1 MASRGRIFIS
11 YRREDAP
18 ADARSLWER
27 LGRSFGASNVF
38 MDVDSLMAGE
48 RFERELDSALGKCD
62 VLIAV
67 IGSRWLTLLEEY
79 EQQGRRDYVREE
91 IAGALQKDMIL
102 VPVLIGREGNIPV
115 LPSAQN
121 LPENIRD
128 LVAYQKVSVAHE
140 TFRRDSDD
148 LVVELK
154 AVLRK
159 KYGPERPWRMIAAA
173 VVAVLLAGA
182 AFGYWTEILPMQ
194 RALKGVGSPHSGAS
208 ARTETADQAAQKK
221 TAEDEA
227 ARKTAEAQQQA
238 DTDAARKRAEDDA
251 KRKAEA
257 DQAAADAKRKADA
270 DAKAADDARKR
281 AADEDAARK
290 KTQEKAQAN
299 VVTDCDRLA
308 ASPFDRDRPVGV
320 AGVYN
325 AVAIDAAAGA
335 ACDDAMRRYP
345 DVARFVLQAGRI
357 ASGRQDYTRAAALY
371 NTAMAKGSV
380 VAIASLGTLY
390 LDGHGV
396 TQDYGRARQLFEQGV
411 ALGDPVAMNDLGA
424 IYSRGAG
431 VTADYAKALSLYQ
444 KSADLGYPTAMTN
457 LGALYKDGRGVSQD
471 IAAGLKW
478 FQKAAAL
485 GSAPGMRDVGEA
497 YEAGRAVPQ
506 DFREALGWYNKA
518 AALGDASAMYRL
530 GFMYQ
535 NSRGVPQDYGTARDW
550 YQKAAA
556 LGDVRAVAALGVFYD
571 NALGVP
577 RNSAKAR
584 SLMEQ
589 AASLGG
595 SYGMFYLGVL
605 WEDGRGGPQ
614 SNAEARK
621 WYQKAIDAGYEPA
634 RARLNGLK

>member
-91 IAGALQKDMIL
+91 IAGALQKDMVV

-140 TFRRDSDD
+140 MFRRDSDD

-159 KYGPERPWRMIAAA
+159 KYGPERPWPMIAAA

-208 ARTETADQAAQKK
+208 ARTEAADQAAQKK

-238 DTDAARKRAEDDA
+238 DTDAARKKAEDDA

-320 AGVYN
+320 AGSTTLSQSTPRL
-325 AVAIDAAAGA
+325 ARLARCDAALS
-335 ACDDAMRRYP
+335 RRRP
-345 DVARFVLQAGRI
+345 FCP
-357 ASGRQDYTRAAALY
+357 SG
-371 NTAMAKGSV
+371 
-380 VAIASLGTLY
+380 GTDCLW
-390 LDGHGV
+390 
-396 TQDYGRARQLFEQGV
+396 
-411 ALGDPVAMNDLGA
+411 P
-424 IYSRGAG
+424 
-431 VTADYAKALSLYQ
+431 
-444 KSADLGYPTAMTN
+444 
-457 LGALYKDGRGVSQD
+457 
-471 IAAGLKW
+471 AGLH
-478 FQKAAAL
+478 
-485 GSAPGMRDVGEA
+485 E
-497 YEAGRAVPQ
+497 GRCT
-506 DFREALGWYNKA
+506 L
-518 AALGDASAMYRL
+518 
-530 GFMYQ
+530 
-535 NSRGVPQDYGTARDW
+535 
-550 YQKAAA
+550 
-556 LGDVRAVAALGVFYD
+556 
-571 NALGVP
+571 
-577 RNSAKAR
+577 
-584 SLMEQ
+584 
-589 AASLGG
+589 
-595 SYGMFYLGVL
+595 
-605 WEDGRGGPQ
+605 
-614 SNAEARK
+614 
-621 WYQKAIDAGYEPA
+621 
-634 RARLNGLK
+634 